1 MKGLAPGHR
10 LKSKQLIA
18 LLTNGARFNAR
29 FNRDNHF
36 EQLSPMYSV
45 TALEIEEYIKG
56 LLK

>member
-18 LLTNGARFNAR
+18 LLTNGAR